1 MCVCVVTVRGGRR
14 RAEADVCEREVQSC
28 GTITGCLC
36 LAAESVELKAV
47 NTSLHSH
54 MLMSFTLRE

>member
-1 MCVCVVTVRGGRR
+1 MCV
-14 RAEADVCEREVQSC
+14 REVQSC

-36 LAAESVELKAV
+36 LPVESVELKAV

-54 MLMSFTLRE
+54 MLMHLTLKE

>member
-1 MCVCVVTVRGGRR
+1 MCV
-14 RAEADVCEREVQSC
+14 REVQSF
-28 GTITGCLC
+28 GTITGSLC

-54 MLMSFTLRE
+54 MLMPLILR

>member
-1 MCVCVVTVRGGRR
+1 MCV
-14 RAEADVCEREVQSC
+14 REVQSC

-36 LAAESVELKAV
+36 LAVESVELKAV

-54 MLMSFTLRE
+54 MLMPLTLGE

>member
-1 MCVCVVTVRGGRR
+1 MCV
-14 RAEADVCEREVQSC
+14 REVQSS

-36 LAAESVELKAV
+36 LAVESVELKDV

-54 MLMSFTLRE
+54 MLMHLTLRE